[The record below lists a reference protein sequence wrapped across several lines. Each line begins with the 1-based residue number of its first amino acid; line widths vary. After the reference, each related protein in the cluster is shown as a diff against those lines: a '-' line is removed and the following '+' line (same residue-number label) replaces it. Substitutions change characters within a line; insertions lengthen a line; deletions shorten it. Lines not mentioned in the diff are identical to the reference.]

1 MGTNETEEWE
11 ISDTIMWAIIFLML
25 FMWLYIGN
33 FVFKNLTTG
42 IIVNSFLQDSNEK
55 RWAENEVGFSD
66 NYRPLSSAYQNWK
79 YFTKKFDICR
89 KFRFLIII
97 FILSNLTNYF

>member
-1 MGTNETEEWE
+1 MHYVAMGTNETEEWE

-66 NYRPLSSAYQNWK
+66 NYRPLSSAYQN
-79 YFTKKFDICR
+79 
-89 KFRFLIII
+89 
-97 FILSNLTNYF
+97 